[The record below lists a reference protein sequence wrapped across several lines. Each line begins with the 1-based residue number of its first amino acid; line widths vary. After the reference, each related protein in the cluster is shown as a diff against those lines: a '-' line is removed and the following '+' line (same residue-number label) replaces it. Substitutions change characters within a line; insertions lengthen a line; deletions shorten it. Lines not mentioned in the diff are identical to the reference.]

1 MMTVYILN
9 QNLLAAGIAEEYKSL
24 IWNNRYWSDGDFEL
38 ALPASDDNISM
49 CQKGFYIIRTDDEM
63 VGVIEKIEVDTA
75 YDGENLLIVSGRSI
89 TSMFDRRVF
98 LGARLSSS
106 STTIENYLLNQ
117 VRGCCINPTG
127 WSEADAPTIE
137 NLSEYRKMKN
147 GDGTHLLIETVAYN
161 LPKKSSANKWFPN
174 LGETIKELCQGAGY
188 GYKMQLLSTGVFR
201 FKLYNGIDRSNTVF
215 FTPEFDNLSSS
226 KYVTDSTKYKNIVY
240 VQGNGTVEGSSRI
253 AIYDTS
259 DANHPVKSTER
270 YEIYINA
277 SKDVPRI
284 VTVADIQGM
293 FPNTY
298 HMPPTGTPVSLYAPN
313 VSIQIYTPS
322 QEDFLT
328 TEYVGT
334 VTEVDGNRFFNF
346 TGDTKVADLLDGSD
360 APKSRAA
367 IDPRIYDSQLYAYAV
382 DTLASKKI
390 TTQFEGSVVPNMT
403 YKYKQHYNLGDI
415 VTVRNEYGI
424 EAQARIVEVLEV
436 FDGNGYSIE
445 PKFEYISG

>member
-9 QNLLAAGIAEEYKSL
+9 QNLLVAGIAEEYKSL

-38 ALPASDDNISM
+38 ALPASVENISM
-49 CQKGFYIIRTDDEM
+49 CQKGFYVIRTDDDM

-98 LGARLSSS
+98 LGARLSSP

-117 VRGCCINPTG
+117 VRLCCINPTG
-127 WSEADAPTIE
+127 WSEAGAPTIE
-137 NLSEYRKMKN
+137 DLSENRKMKN
-147 GDGTHLLIETVAYN
+147 GDGTQLLIETVAYN

-188 GYKMQLLSTGVFR
+188 GYKMQLLSSGVFR
-201 FKLYNGIDRSNTVF
+201 FKLYNGFDKSNTVF

-226 KYVTDSTKYKNIVY
+226 KYIADSTKYKNVVY

-270 YEIYINA
+270 YEIYIDA

-284 VTVADIQGM
+284 VTVADIQEM
-293 FPNTY
+293 FPGAHRLNNQ
-298 HMPPTGTPVSLYAPN
+298 LYAPN

-322 QEDFLT
+322 QEEYLT
-328 TEYVGT
+328 EEYGGT

-346 TGDTKVADLLDGSD
+346 TNETNVADLLDGSD
-360 APKSRAA
+360 APDRRAA
-367 IDPRIYDSQLYAYAV
+367 IVPIVYDSQLYAYAV
-382 DTLASKKI
+382 DALASKKI
-390 TTQFEGSVVPNMT
+390 TTQFEGSVVPNVT
-403 YKYKQHYNLGDI
+403 YQYKRDYDLGDI

>member
-9 QNLLAAGIAEEYKSL
+9 QNLLVAGLVEEYKSL
-24 IWNNRYWSDGDFEL
+24 IWNNRYWNDGDFEL
-38 ALPASDDNISM
+38 ALPASTDNIAM
-49 CQKGFYIIRTDDEM
+49 CQKGFYIIRTDDDM
-63 VGVIEKIEVDTA
+63 VGVIEKIEIDTD
-75 YDGENLLIVSGRSI
+75 YDGENLLIVSGKDI

-98 LGARLSSS
+98 LGARLSSP

-137 NLSEYRKMKN
+137 NLSEYRKMKIGN
-147 GDGTHLLIETVAYN
+147 ATRLLIEVAVSN
-161 LPKKSSANKWFPN
+161 LPKKSAANKYFPN

-201 FKLYNGIDRSNTVF
+201 FKLYNGFDRSNTVF
-215 FTPEFDNLSSS
+215 FTPEYDNLSSS
-226 KYVTDSTKYKNIVY
+226 KYIADSTKYKNVVY
-240 VQGNGTVEGSSRI
+240 VQGNGAVEGSSRI

-259 DANHPVKSTER
+259 DALHPVKSTER
-270 YEIYINA
+270 YEIYIDA

-284 VTVADIQGM
+284 VTVADIQDM
-293 FPNTY
+293 FSGAHRVNNT
-298 HMPPTGTPVSLYAPN
+298 LRAPN
-313 VSIQIYTPS
+313 VSVQIYTPS
-322 QEDFLT
+322 QEDYLVSIYG
-328 TEYVGT
+328 EHVR
-334 VTEVDGNRFFNF
+334 VENDNRFFDF
-346 TGDTKVADLLDGSD
+346 PDKVKVADLLDDSD
-360 APKSRAA
+360 APGRRAA
-367 IDPRIYDSQLYAYAV
+367 IAPIVYDSQLYAYAV
-382 DTLASKKI
+382 DVLASKKI
-390 TTQFEGSVVPNMT
+390 TEKLEGSVVPNVT
-403 YKYKQHYNLGDI
+403 YQYKRDYDLGDI

>member
-9 QNLLAAGIAEEYKSL
+9 QNLLVAGLVEEYKSL

-38 ALPASDDNISM
+38 ALPASADNIAM
-49 CQKGFYIIRTDDEM
+49 CQKGFYIIRTDDDM
-63 VGVIEKIEVDTA
+63 VGVIEKIEIDTD
-75 YDGENLLIVSGRSI
+75 YDGENLLIVSGKDI

-98 LGARLSSS
+98 LGARLSSP

-117 VRGCCINPTG
+117 VRLCCINPTG

-137 NLSEYRKMKN
+137 NLSEYRKMKI
-147 GDGTHLLIETVAYN
+147 GDATRLLIEVSVSF
-161 LPKKSSANKWFPN
+161 LPKKSAANKYFPN

-188 GYKMQLLSTGVFR
+188 GYEMQLLSTGVFR
-201 FKLYNGIDRSNTVF
+201 FRLYNGIDRSNTVF
-215 FTPEFDNLSSS
+215 FTPEYDNLSSS
-226 KYVTDSTKYKNIVY
+226 KYVTDSTNYKNVVY
-240 VQGNGTVEGSSRI
+240 VRGNGTVDGSSRI

-259 DANHPVKSTER
+259 DALHPVKSTER
-270 YEIYINA
+270 YEVYIDA
-277 SKDVPRI
+277 SKDVPRV
-284 VTVADIQGM
+284 VTVADIQEM
-293 FPNTY
+293 FPGAHRLNNQ
-298 HMPPTGTPVSLYAPN
+298 LYAPN

-322 QEDFLT
+322 QEEYLT
-328 TEYVGT
+328 EGYGGT

-346 TGDTKVADLLDGSD
+346 TNETKVADLLDGSD
-360 APKSRAA
+360 APGNRAA
-367 IDPRIYDSQLYAYAV
+367 IVPIVYDSQLYAYAV
-382 DTLASKKI
+382 DALASKKI
-390 TTQFEGSVVPNMT
+390 TTQFEGSVVPNVT
-403 YKYKQHYNLGDI
+403 YQYKRDYALGDI

>member
-9 QNLLAAGIAEEYKSL
+9 QNLLVAGLVEEYKSL

-38 ALPASDDNISM
+38 ALPASTDNIAM
-49 CQKGFYIIRTDDEM
+49 CQKGFYIIRTDDDM

-137 NLSEYRKMKN
+137 NLREYRKMKN
-147 GDGTHLLIETVAYN
+147 GDDTQLLIETVAYN

-188 GYKMQLLSTGVFR
+188 GYKMQLLSRGVFS

-215 FTPEFDNLSSS
+215 FTPEYDNLSSS
-226 KYVTDSTKYKNIVY
+226 KYIADSTKYKNVVY
-240 VQGNGTVEGSSRI
+240 VQGDGTVEGSSRI
-253 AIYDTS
+253 AVYDTS

-270 YEIYINA
+270 YEIYIDA

-284 VTVADIQGM
+284 VTVADIQEM
-293 FPNTY
+293 FPNADRLNDTLISS
-298 HMPPTGTPVSLYAPN
+298 G

-346 TGDTKVADLLDGSD
+346 TGNTKVADLLDGSD

-382 DTLASKKI
+382 DALASKKI
-390 TTQFEGSVVPNMT
+390 TTQFEGSVVPNVT
-403 YKYKQHYNLGDI
+403 YQYKRDYDLGDI

-436 FDGNGYSIE
+436 FDGSGYSIE